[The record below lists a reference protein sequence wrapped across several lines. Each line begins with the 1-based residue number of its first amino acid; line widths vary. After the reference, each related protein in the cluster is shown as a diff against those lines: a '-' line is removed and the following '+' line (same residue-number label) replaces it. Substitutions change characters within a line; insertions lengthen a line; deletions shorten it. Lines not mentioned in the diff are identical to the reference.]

1 LAYTPLHAR
10 SRHPC
15 LGAGA
20 DTQPSGSVGVCLP
33 CRKCIQCST
42 GGCAGYVRALLER
55 GASLEFFIEG
65 GRSRDGRIGAPRL
78 GLLALVVD
86 AALDAPLARVRA
98 PLIAIANRNMSAS
111 CAIPCQ
117 GLL

>member
-1 LAYTPLHAR
+1 MLALDTPACVEGR
-10 SRHPC
+10 TSR
-15 LGAGA
+15 
-20 DTQPSGSVGVCLP
+20 GVRRCLP
-33 CRKCIQCST
+33 SVSLVHKCST
-42 GGCAGYVRALLER
+42 GGRAGYVRTLLER

-98 PLIAIANRNMSAS
+98 PLVAAAHYKS
-111 CAIPCQ
+111 
-117 GLL
+117 